1 MKTSNKLLIALA
13 ALLIIVPIL
22 VIAIN
27 VNMNYIDKKVFW
39 AQIKGNHSLSSNL
52 DGYENKNLPEFNT
65 INFSNGNNAYVNVEI
80 IKSEKPGVKIPIG
93 LLEQYDLSVD
103 KNQTLQIKL
112 THPEKKLKYSVTIYI
127 YANDIKRLNI
137 EKASGFNLNVST
149 NTININAKDVNHL
162 AFTDETKIINLN
174 LNVEKVEDLNFG
186 EINTIQNIDV
196 KLNESNFNTSKSF
209 FKSLNIVST
218 GHSNIDIFG
227 DEQNKNKYK
236 IDFLSVKTTGKA
248 SLNLADIKIAKST
261 GDLSDSTKVSMPA
274 FMLKTMFK

>member
-1 MKTSNKLLIALA
+1 
-13 ALLIIVPIL
+13 
-22 VIAIN
+22 
-27 VNMNYIDKKVFW
+27 MNYIDKKVFW